1 VNLLDVEDRF
11 GNNLVLT
18 KERWNHALKHELPDL
33 DSVKNCITNP
43 EEIRKSRYDDDI
55 HLYYRELNA
64 LYICVVVQVNKG
76 FILTAY
82 KTETKKEGEKVWKRK
97 R

>member
-11 GNNLVLT
+11 GNNVVLT
-18 KERWNHALKHELPDL
+18 DERWSHALKHELPDL
-33 DSVKNCITNP
+33 DSLKNCITDP
-43 EEIRKSRYDDDI
+43 EEVRKSRHDSDT
-55 HLYYRELNA
+55 HLYYRKLDD
-64 LYICVVVQVNKG
+64 LYICVAVQINKG

-82 KTETKKEGEKVWKRK
+82 KTRTKKEGEKVWKRK